1 MANMSGGGFL
11 AIWSDIDAVVETDYL
26 HWMTREHAIERV
38 SIPGFLGMRMF
49 RALQGDLPRY
59 FILYDLE
66 TPDVVCGAAYLAR
79 LNSPTPWSQR
89 IMPQL
94 QNFMRGGGSVAAASG
109 AGLGGFVTVRLLEDI
124 AALDGAE
131 LVAAPVR
138 EERISSARLLATDHA
153 QTAVQTREK
162 SMRSRDCSFD
172 GLLLI
177 EGLDEATVRTA
188 ASNLPA
194 RESKRNTP
202 APIYT
207 TIFTLDSR
215 LCG

>member
-1 MANMSGGGFL
+1 MSGRGFL
-11 AIWSDIDAVVETDYL
+11 AIWSDIDAVAETDYL

-49 RALQGDLPRY
+49 RALQGDVRQY
-59 FILYDLE
+59 FILYELE
-66 TPDVVCGAAYLAR
+66 TPDVLGGPAYLAR

-94 QNFMRGGGSVAAASG
+94 QNFVRGGGSVAAASG
-109 AGLGGFVTVRLLEDI
+109 TGLGGFVTAQPLDEI

-131 LVAAPVR
+131 LVTALAQ

-153 QTAVQTREK
+153 QTAIQTREK
-162 SMRSRDCSFD
+162 KMRTRDGSFD

-177 EGLDEATVRTA
+177 EGVDEAAVKTA
-188 ASNLPA
+188 TSNLAA
-194 RESKRNTP
+194 RAPKRSAP

-207 TIFTLDSR
+207 TIFTLDR
-215 LCG
+215 HLL